1 MSDRLIAVPDEVP
14 RTHGRFAR
22 WLGNLVLALG
32 GWRITGEWP
41 RLRRVVIIAAP
52 HSSGWDAVWG
62 LAAKLAMGLDIR
74 FMAKAELFR
83 FPLGW
88 LLLTLGAIPI
98 DRSKATGS
106 VDQTI
111 EEMKAHDN
119 RWFLLAPEGTR
130 RKVVK
135 WKSGF
140 WRIARGADVPVVC
153 VGFDYPSRTIRIGP
167 TSATSADCDA
177 DLERFR
183 SYFSS
188 CQGLRRGV

>member
-22 WLGNLVLALG
+22 WFGNLVLALG

-88 LLLTLGAIPI
+88 LLLTLGAEPI

-106 VDQTI
+106 VDQAI
-111 EEMKAHDN
+111 DALNADDN

-130 RKVVK
+130 KKVVK

-140 WRIARGADVPVVC
+140 WRIARGAGVPVTC

-167 TSATSADCDA
+167 TSETSDDCDA

-183 SYFSS
+183 SYFAA